1 MKIESRLGKGLSTFF
16 ENRKIEVPVFHN
28 PADVNNAGQ
37 GEATVQ
43 NVNTNVDAMTYTPPT
58 KVEDEGSVK
67 TAETVNMVT
76 HSGNSENAGNDMQKS
91 QQNESVNPVQTQSF
105 ELKSEAQKMIES
117 GEIKYIPLGN
127 IYPNENQQRKK
138 FKEEQLRELANS
150 IEKNGVLQP
159 ILVRFKKGSHN
170 TFEIIAGE
178 RRWRA
183 ANFAGLRE
191 IPVIVKDFSD
201 RESFEIGLIENLQRE
216 NLSPI
221 EEAQG
226 YKKLMTNFDYTQ
238 EDVSKIMNKSRSYIA
253 NVIRLLNLPAE
264 VQDMVNNG
272 DISYSIA
279 RSLVSM
285 EDPLKAAKAILRNDM
300 TVKEIQ
306 ENIADKKLKALKKKN
321 DDVFDATNLDEDESE
336 KQYKKVQLEQELISI
351 RENLSDTLNA
361 EVDIKMRGRKGQ
373 IVIHFSDLEELNN
386 ITTKLNNI

>member
-16 ENRKIEVPVFHN
+16 ENKKIEVPVFH
-28 PADVNNAGQ
+28 PAD
-37 GEATVQ
+37 
-43 NVNTNVDAMTYTPPT
+43 TNENLVS
-58 KVEDEGSVK
+58 DEGSAK

-76 HSGNSENAGNDMQKS
+76 HQNNINVQKS
-91 QQNESVNPVQTQSF
+91 QQNESVKPAESLNNQF
-105 ELKSEAQKMIES
+105 KSEAQKMIES
-117 GEIKYIPLGN
+117 GEIQYIPLGN
-127 IYPNENQQRKK
+127 IYPNENQPRKS
-138 FKEEQLRELANS
+138 FKEEQLRELAKS

-159 ILVRFKKGSHN
+159 ILVRFKKGSSN

-183 ANFAGLRE
+183 ANFAGIRE
-191 IPVIVKDFSD
+191 IPAIVKSFSD

-226 YKKLMTNFDYTQ
+226 YKKLMINFNYTQ

-253 NVIRLLNLPAE
+253 NVIRLLNLPQE

-279 RSLVSM
+279 RSLLSM
-285 EDPLKAAKAILRNDM
+285 EDPLKAAKAILKNDM
-300 TVKEIQ
+300 TVKEI
-306 ENIADKKLKALKKKN
+306 EESVSEKKLKSLKKKITDSMEEN
-321 DDVFDATNLDEDESE
+321 EDDSE

-351 RENLSDTLNA
+351 KENLSDTLNA
-361 EVDIKMRGRKGQ
+361 NVDVKMRGKKGQ
-373 IVIHFSDLEELNN
+373 IVIHFSNLEELNN

>member
-16 ENRKIEVPVFHN
+16 ENKKIEVPVFHT
-28 PADVNNAGQ
+28 PADVGQ
-37 GEATVQ
+37 V
-43 NVNTNVDAMTYTPPT
+43 VNPL
-58 KVEDEGSVK
+58 DEGSVK

-76 HSGNSENAGNDMQKS
+76 HSNIADA
-91 QQNESVNPVQTQSF
+91 QNNTQGASVPQVEEQS
-105 ELKSEAQKMIES
+105 LQMKTEAQIMVEN
-117 GEIKYIPLGN
+117 GDIKYIPLGN
-127 IYPNENQQRKK
+127 VFPNENQPRKH

-159 ILVRFKKGSHN
+159 ILVRAKKGQPN
-170 TFEIIAGE
+170 MFEIIAGE

-183 ANFAGLRE
+183 ANFAGIKE
-191 IPVIVKDFSD
+191 IPAIVKDISD

-226 YKKLMTNFDYTQ
+226 YKKLMVSFNYTQ
-238 EDVSKIMNKSRSYIA
+238 EDVAKIMNKSRSYIA
-253 NVIRLLNLPAE
+253 NVLRLLNLPAE

-279 RSLVSM
+279 RSLLSM
-285 EDPLKAAKAILRNDM
+285 EDPLKAAKAILKNDM

-306 ENIADKKLKALKKKN
+306 DNISEKKMKALKQKN
-321 DDVFDATNLDEDESE
+321 DSDEDDIDNETE
-336 KQYKKVQLEQELISI
+336 KQYKKAQLDQELISI
-351 RENLSDTLNA
+351 KDNLSDTLNA
-361 EVDIKMRGRKGQ
+361 EVDIKLRGKKGQ
-373 IVIHFSDLEELNN
+373 IVIHFSNFEELNN